1 MSRRTPSPLPATLV
15 AVTLVLL
22 ASLRTVS
29 AHFQIVYPAWRG
41 NTFLGDDM
49 QWEYPCGGVPLTQ
62 NRTKWPIDGGALSI
76 LPGWNAGHP
85 TSFFYVNMGF
95 GTEPRNMT
103 NVIVPVFQ
111 ITGPSRDPFPG
122 SFCLPDLPLPKNASV
137 RVGDNATLQVI
148 QVALHG
154 ASLYNCADITF
165 VERGEEDPMPEG
177 MCTNSSTIGFNLVY
191 STTSDA
197 LRAAVVVP
205 SAIGIVTAL
214 SVLAQWFL

>member
-1 MSRRTPSPLPATLV
+1 
-15 AVTLVLL
+15 
-22 ASLRTVS
+22 
-29 AHFQIVYPAWRG
+29 
-41 NTFLGDDM
+41 
-49 QWEYPCGGVPLTQ
+49 VPLTQ

-95 GTEPRNMT
+95 GTEPPNMT

-137 RVGDNATLQVI
+137 KVGDNATLQVI

-154 ASLYNCADITF
+154 ASLYNVRSSRPRRTMDA
-165 VERGEEDPMPEG
+165 M
-177 MCTNSSTIGFNLVY
+177 MC
-191 STTSDA
+191 
-197 LRAAVVVP
+197 
-205 SAIGIVTAL
+205 
-214 SVLAQWFL
+214 